1 VTHVLL
7 IGKGDLA
14 DETGE
19 ALEAA
24 GAEVRHLAEPD
35 EDAVG
40 EALEADVER
49 VAVVSRTDAVALRMA
64 LMVRSLDERVPLIV
78 TIFEPSVAEQVRDA
92 IAPVTVTSMADI
104 VAPSI
109 AGPCLDEDLVALREA
124 DPPVG
129 IRETEDGVEEVPL
142 EPPARDRLRA
152 LVHAV
157 VRPYDKSAA
166 LLLWGALGLALVL
179 LLETAVL
186 MAVLEQHVIDA
197 LYGSAKTLV
206 TVDPADGVRNGPKS
220 LKLFLTISMVAALV
234 LEAAFTAG
242 LVNRLVDRR
251 LTGVLGRRA
260 VPREGHIVV
269 VGLGQ
274 LGLRLCMLLRACGI
288 PLVAIDDRS
297 GGENVGLAREL
308 KLPVVVGRGAD
319 PSVLRRLSL
328 GRACALAAVTNDD
341 LANLS
346 IAMTARSINPDLR
359 IVLRAGDGRIANET
373 RSLFRIGLV
382 RDVHRI
388 AAVLIAAMA
397 TGSSAT
403 RVVCR
408 GDDTHLLHD
417 G

>member
-206 TVDPADGVRNGPKS
+206 TVDPADGVRTGPKS